1 MNAHESG
8 RLMSRKDTFI
18 QSAFPGMLKG
28 APLGIVPKGNREEPA
43 PPNLTTELRQGNRP
57 MFMTGPEIK
66 ENYDPNYWDKK
77 GMESSDDLWARKLQE
92 AKRGDSRDTNTI
104 PGSDDLEDGY
114 AYTLEQSVRKEGVRK
129 PVFLNEFSKTRDD
142 ESKPEVRDG
151 HHRVAIASQIDP
163 NMLIPV
169 EHSP

>member
-1 MNAHESG
+1 
-8 RLMSRKDTFI
+8 MSRRATFI

-28 APLGIVPKGNREEPA
+28 APLGIVSKGNREESS
-43 PPNLTTELRQGNRP
+43 PPNLTTELRQGHRP

-66 ENYDPNYWDKK
+66 ENYDPNYWDKH
-77 GMESSDDLWARKLQE
+77 GMESNDDLWARKLYE
-92 AKRGDSRDTNTI
+92 AKKGSEHNTQDA
-104 PGSDDLEDGY
+104 PHEWSNQTPANRTLED
-114 AYTLEQSVRKEGVRK
+114 SVREEGVRH
-129 PVFLNEFSKTRDD
+129 PIFLGEFSRTRND
-142 ESKPEVRDG
+142 ESKPEVHNG